1 MNTVVIGVSSPE
13 EMNSRFVRAMSGET
27 QGAFRNFQSADDL
40 WRTITP
46 RRWALLQAMTGVGE
60 VSMRELARRV
70 GRDVKGVHGGVH
82 TLLNAGLIDKTEQGK
97 LVFPFDSV
105 HIDFMLK
112 AAA

>member
-1 MNTVVIGVSSPE
+1 MNTVVIGVSSQE
-13 EMNSRFVRAMSGET
+13 GMNARFARAMAGET
-27 QGAFRNFQSADDL
+27 QGAYRSFESADDL

-46 RRWALLQAMTGVGE
+46 RRWALLQAMTGAGE

-70 GRDVKGVHGGVH
+70 GRDVKGVHGDVH
-82 TLLNAGLIDKTEQGK
+82 TLLNVGLIDRTEHGK
-97 LVFPFDSV
+97 LLFPFDAV